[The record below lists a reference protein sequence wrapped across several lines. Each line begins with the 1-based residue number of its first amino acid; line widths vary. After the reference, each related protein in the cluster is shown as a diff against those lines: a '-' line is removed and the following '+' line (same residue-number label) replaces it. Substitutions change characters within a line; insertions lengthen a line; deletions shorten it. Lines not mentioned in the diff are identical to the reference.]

1 VESRSRPQTS
11 IKQRKAERELFFWTA
26 FKTLKLILAAA
37 AVMYV
42 VFYMTASLITNEVP
56 GDEFMR
62 LLSGLVR
69 L

>member
-26 FKTLKLILAAA
+26 FKTLKLILAAT
-37 AVMYV
+37 AVLYV
-42 VFYMTASLITNEVP
+42 VVYMTASLITNEGL
-56 GDEFMR
+56 GDETVR
-62 LLSGLVR
+62 LLSSLVR